1 MYGAMRERALAS
13 TRMAGGATAL
23 TVTAALGLA
32 VVLGMGGHALMV
44 KDEPLM
50 FTVMPDPVVT
60 PPPERPLFD
69 DANDATVDAVKPLV
83 PTQVFEAEETPTRVV
98 IDPSPDAAPGPGPL
112 AGGNSGPPTPPRP
125 PGIRTAAK
133 IIPAAAPPYPPVSI
147 RRNEQGVSTLE
158 VCLDARGRVTSAI
171 LAASSGHDALDEAA
185 LKWVRSAKFTPAKLD
200 GVAQAVCA
208 HSVSY
213 EWNLSKR

>member
-13 TRMAGGATAL
+13 TRLAGGATAL

-32 VVLGMGGHALMV
+32 VILGMGGHALMV

-60 PPPERPLFD
+60 PPPEPAERLFD
-69 DANDATVDAVKPLV
+69 TNTE
-83 PTQVFEAEETPTRVV
+83 TTPTFVQPD
-98 IDPSPDAAPGPGPL
+98 IDIFFEVEDPPIRAPRNPEPHATPGPAGP
-112 AGGNSGPPTPPRP
+112 SETVIPTLPKP
-125 PGIRTAAK
+125 PGVRTAAK
-133 IIPAAAPPYPPVSI
+133 IIPAAAPPYPGISI

-158 VCLDARGRVTSAI
+158 VCLDVRGVVTSAK
-171 LAASSGHDALDEAA
+171 LSVSSGHEALDGAA
-185 LKWVRSAKFTPAKLD
+185 LKWVRSAKFTPAKID
-200 GVAQAVCA
+200 GAAQAVCG

>member
-60 PPPERPLFD
+60 PPPEPSERLFD
-69 DANDATVDAVKPLV
+69 TASDVAPAPEPPLV
-83 PTQVFEAEETPTRVV
+83 DIPVFEFDEPRIIARTDTP
-98 IDPSPDAAPGPGPL
+98 PSEGEQTTVFVA
-112 AGGNSGPPTPPRP
+112 PTPPRA
-125 PGIRTAAK
+125 PGVRTAAK
-133 IIPAAAPPYPPVSI
+133 IIPAAAPPYPAVSI

-158 VCLDARGRVTSAI
+158 VCLDKRGVVTSAK
-171 LAASSGHDALDEAA
+171 LGVSSGHEALDEAA
-185 LKWVRSAKFTPAKLD
+185 LKWVRSAKFTPAKID
-200 GVAQAVCA
+200 GVAQTVCG